1 VGWEKLLRDK
11 IQIAIAGAQIVLL
24 SGLSGCHTFSI
35 RVLHRKNGR
44 SRAPAFLLDD
54 PSIAYVFD
62 SLSRALCSSSPY
74 HLNAATM
81 GGTAFCILEAIF
93 QKDLPSSN
101 DADEA
106 EDNFW

>member
-1 VGWEKLLRDK
+1 M
-11 IQIAIAGAQIVLL
+11 
-24 SGLSGCHTFSI
+24 
-35 RVLHRKNGR
+35 RVFHRKNGR
-44 SRAPAFLLDD
+44 SRAPASLLDD

-62 SLSRALCSSSPY
+62 PLSRALCSSSAY

-93 QKDLPSSN
+93 QKDLPSRN